1 MVVAALRRAT
11 ARIITFRLRDRSSI
25 LRVAKLACRMNGAA
39 PLRTSVSTVLALHR
53 GAGSRLRASGLAV
66 PIALSTLPPVG
77 AGRFLRRSPV
87 MFCGQAA
94 MWAFARLRV
103 AVPIFMPRSR
113 VKRYASRAG
122 LNSSARFVG
131 SEPIRM
137 YMFRAR
143 PCGRAFHFLFRL
155 LKFHVL

>member
-1 MVVAALRRAT
+1 MVAAALRRAT

-39 PLRTSVSTVLALHR
+39 PLRTSVSTALALHR
-53 GAGSRLRASGLAV
+53 GVGNRQRVSGLAV

-87 MFCGQAA
+87 MFCGRAA
-94 MWAFARLRV
+94 MWAFARLRA

-113 VKRYASRAG
+113 VKRYANRAG
-122 LNSSARFVG
+122 LNLSARFAG
-131 SEPIRM
+131 SESIRISICFGPVHADRSFIF
-137 YMFRAR
+137 YSD
-143 PCGRAFHFLFRL
+143 C
-155 LKFHVL
+155 